1 MIPAKIDFKSV
12 PVQAGVISDII
23 NLDIEASDYFQRLD
37 ELIGAD
43 QGVASLVLRVVNSP
57 LYSRGNKVATIPL
70 AISLLGYSVLRSLAL
85 LAFSRSLFS
94 ETRHEAFRLHIWQHS
109 LLTALASQRICR
121 SLGNVRGSDE
131 AFIAGLMHDIGKV
144 LMFTQHPDLYQQVF
158 EYMFENGCTAAQA
171 EQKYFGF
178 DHYLVGAEAV
188 KEWHLPD
195 RFNSYMGIELT
206 HSERADVMLTSLMA
220 ANDLL
225 KSAGIGAR
233 EAEAPETRRARL
245 QAFGLDD
252 ALCDSLLQDDFID
265 NLRESEIYQ
274 LCMST

>member
-1 MIPAKIDFKSV
+1 MIRGKIDFKSV

-23 NLDIEASDYFQRLD
+23 NLDIESSDYFQRLD
-37 ELIGAD
+37 DLIGAD

-109 LLTALASQRICR
+109 LLAAIASQRIC
-121 SLGNVRGSDE
+121 LGLGEARNGDE

-158 EYMFENGCTAAQA
+158 EHMLATGCTAAQA

-178 DHYLVGAEAV
+178 DHYQVGADAV
-188 KEWHLPD
+188 KAWHLPD
-195 RFNSYMGIELT
+195 RFNAYMGVELT
-206 HSERADVMLTSLMA
+206 QSEGADAILTSLMA
-220 ANDLL
+220 ANALL
-225 KSAGIGAR
+225 KSAGIGAG
-233 EAEAPETRRARL
+233 EAEAPDARRARL
-245 QAFGLDD
+245 RAFGLDD
-252 ALCDSLLQDDFID
+252 ALCDSLLQEDFID
-265 NLRESEIYQ
+265 SLRESEIYK